1 MKTLRPIL
9 YVSSGVCLVMGCW
22 LAATLK
28 PTFTPSPPRSSVS
41 DARGAGGYS
50 GSSSCRNCHRHFY
63 DLWSGSR
70 HGLAMQA
77 YSDEFAKA
85 NLAPQ
90 GAPITIEDDG
100 RKNYMAEIGGGQGRI
115 RETNTG
121 REAVFPITYVLGGK
135 NVYFFLTPFERG
147 RLQTLPLAFD
157 VKRKAWYDAMS
168 AADNGHVR
176 DRTDTRKVHWTDR
189 ANTFNTSC
197 YGCHVS
203 QMSTRYDPGMDT
215 YETRWT
221 EPGINC
227 EACHGP
233 GGEHVAALRSAP
245 KGAVPKDLKI
255 VSPKS
260 LSAEQVNSLCCSCH
274 AKMSPVSAPLEPGGR
289 FFDHYDLVTLESED
303 FYPDGRDLGEN
314 YTMTSWRMSSCVEAG
329 GLDCLHCHTSSGRYR
344 FAGRAATNEACLPCH
359 EHEVE
364 HLGSHSHHARTDH
377 SPQCVDCHMPAT
389 SYAGMRRTD
398 HSLRPP
404 VPEGTL
410 RYGSP
415 NACNLCHTEKDAA
428 WAQRQVVRW
437 DKATRQRSYLRLA
450 EWIDQARRRD
460 WRNLDRMLAYL
471 GTKGRDEVVA
481 ASLVRLLRG
490 CPSSS
495 KWSVVAKTLEH
506 DPSPLV
512 RAAAAEH
519 LGGSLTESTIR
530 ALLKATK
537 DDCRLVRVR
546 AAASLA
552 SVDLRR
558 LDIIVDGRPLIAN
571 PPRAVDSAM
580 DELMAGLTV
589 RADQPASHFNLANVL
604 AAQGRT
610 SEALDAYRTAIR
622 LQPDFVPA
630 YVNMA
635 FAFNARGASADAE
648 KCLTEALKREPNSAL
663 ILTNLSLL
671 FAGTGRLDRAESSF
685 RRAWAI
691 DATSAVVAYNLAVL
705 LADTQPLEALT
716 FAERAAS
723 LSPNDQRY
731 AYAYAFQLTRLEQT
745 NRAVT
750 ILRGLINRGPSTA
763 DSYMLLGQILER
775 AHKNADA
782 AAVCL
787 KAADNPRL
795 PEEQRRSFLESAA
808 RLRKR

>member
-1 MKTLRPIL
+1 MKPLRPIL

-28 PTFTPSPPRSSVS
+28 PTVAPSLPRSGVS
-41 DARGAGGYS
+41 DARGASGYS
-50 GSSSCRNCHRHFY
+50 GSSNCRDCHRRFY

-70 HGLAMQA
+70 HNLAMQA

-85 NLAPQ
+85 NLAAQ
-90 GAPITIEDDG
+90 RAPITIEDEG
-100 RKNYMAEIGGGQGRI
+100 PTSYVAEIGPGQGRI
-115 RETNTG
+115 RETTSG
-121 REAVFPITYVLGGK
+121 RETPFPITYVLGGK
-135 NVYFFLTPFERG
+135 NVYFFLTPLERG

-168 AADNGHVR
+168 AADNGHGR
-176 DRTDTRKVHWTDR
+176 DRADTRKAHWTDR

-203 QMSTRYDPGMDT
+203 QMSTRYDPNTDT

-233 GGEHVAALRSAP
+233 GGGHVAALRSAP
-245 KGAVPKDLKI
+245 KDTVPKDLKI
-255 VSPKS
+255 VSLKS

-274 AKMSPVSAPLEPGGR
+274 AKMSPVSAPLAPGGR

-303 FYPDGRDLGEN
+303 FYPDGRDLREN
-314 YTMTSWRMSSCVEAG
+314 YTMTSWRMSSCVKAG
-329 GLDCLHCHTSSGRYR
+329 GLGCVHCHTSSGRYR
-344 FAGRAATNEACLPCH
+344 FAGRAATDQACLPCH
-359 EHEVE
+359 ESEVE
-364 HLGSHSHHARTDH
+364 HIGSHSRHPRTDH

-404 VPEGTL
+404 VPEATL

-415 NACNLCHTEKDAA
+415 NACNLCHTEKGAA
-428 WAQRQVVRW
+428 WAERQVARW
-437 DKATRQRSYLRLA
+437 GKATRRRSYLQLA
-450 EWIDQARRRD
+450 AWIDQARRRD
-460 WRNLDRMLAYL
+460 WRELDRMLAYL
-471 GTKGRDEVVA
+471 ETRGRDEVVA

-490 CPSSS
+490 CPSPS
-495 KWSVVAKTLEH
+495 KWPVVARMLEH

-519 LGGSLTESTIR
+519 LGGALTESTIR
-530 ALLKATK
+530 ALLNATK
-537 DDCRLVRVR
+537 DDSRLVRVR

-558 LDIIVDGRPLIAN
+558 LDFIVGGRPLTAN
-571 PPRAVDSAM
+571 PRQAVDSAM
-580 DELMAGLTV
+580 KELVAGLTV
-589 RADQPASHFNLANVL
+589 RADQPASHFNLGNVL

-635 FAFNARGASADAE
+635 FAFNARGDSTEAE
-648 KCLTEALKREPNSAL
+648 KCLTEALKREPDSAL
-663 ILTNLSLL
+663 ILTNLGLL
-671 FAGTGRLDRAESSF
+671 FAGTGRPDRAESSF

-691 DATSAVVAYNLAVL
+691 DATSAVAAYNLAVL
-705 LADTQPLEALT
+705 LADRQPLEALA
-716 FAERAAS
+716 FAERASS

-731 AYAYAFQLTRLEQT
+731 AYACAFQLNRLERT
-745 NRAVT
+745 GRAVT
-750 ILRGLINRGPSTA
+750 ILRGLIDRGPSTS
-763 DSYMLLGQILER
+763 DPYMLLGQILER
-775 AHKNADA
+775 AQKNADA
-782 AAVCL
+782 AAVYR

-795 PEEQRRSFLESAA
+795 PGEQRRSFLESAA
-808 RLRKR
+808 RLRMR